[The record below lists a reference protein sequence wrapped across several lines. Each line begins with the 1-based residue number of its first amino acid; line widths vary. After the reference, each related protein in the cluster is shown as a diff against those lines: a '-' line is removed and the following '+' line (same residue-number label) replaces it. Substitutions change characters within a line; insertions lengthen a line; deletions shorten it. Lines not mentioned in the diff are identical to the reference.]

1 MRKLLSL
8 YLFSSLILLIGTI
21 CHGQNPVVIYDNKV
35 YKPNI
40 KTVECYNSKKEQSFP
55 IIALRSGETI
65 TFAFDDLKGGNTSY
79 SYSIE
84 HCTSDW
90 KPSKI
95 NQLDYVESF
104 REDIIFNTKF
114 SFNTLQKFTHYQLT
128 LPNDQVRPK
137 IAGNYLLSI
146 YEKNNPQKIAITQ
159 RFYVL
164 DPAVNVGAEVVPS
177 NEVQYR
183 FSKQKVNFTIF
194 HQIQLQNPFSTVKA
208 VVMQN
213 GIPQTA
219 ITNTKPAFI
228 RQGSLVFNDVTT
240 NEFWSGNEFRK
251 FDFRNFRYKAEHV
264 QDLYRDTINTVIL
277 FTDLP
282 NGTAKY
288 STQFDEN
295 GNFFIRNQDGR
306 DNITDSDY
314 ANVLFSLNAK
324 PPTPNGK
331 AYVVGRFNNY
341 ALTEE
346 NKLTYEAT
354 RNKFYSTIKLKQG
367 LYDFKYVWVDEQG
380 NFDDTVF
387 EGSFFETDN
396 SYQVLVY
403 YRKPGGRW
411 DELIGFTSINATRK

>member
-1 MRKLLSL
+1 MRKLVRVF
-8 YLFSSLILLIGTI
+8 LFSFLILWIGST
-21 CHGQNPVVIYDNKV
+21 CFAQNVGVIYDNKI
-35 YKPNI
+35 YKSNI
-40 KTVECYNSKKEQSFP
+40 KTIECYNSKKEQSFP
-55 IIALRSGETI
+55 IIALGSGETI
-65 TFAFDDLKGGNTSY
+65 TFAFDDLNGGNKGY

-84 HCTSDW
+84 HCTQDW
-90 KPSKI
+90 KPSRL

-128 LPNDQVRPK
+128 LPNEQVKPK
-137 IAGNYLLSI
+137 IGGNYLLTV
-146 YEKNNPQKIAITQ
+146 YEKNNPQKLVITQ

-164 DPAVNVGAEVVPS
+164 DPVVSVGAEIVPS

-213 GIPQTA
+213 GISQTA

-228 RQGSLVFNDVTT
+228 RQGSLVYNDLAT
-240 NEFWSGNEFRK
+240 NEFWGGNEFRK

-264 QDLYRDTINTVIL
+264 QELYRDTINTVIL
-277 FTDLP
+277 FSDLP
-282 NGTAKY
+282 NGSAKY

-314 ANVLFSLNAK
+314 ANVLFTLNAK
-324 PPTPNGK
+324 PPTPKGTG
-331 AYVVGRFNNY
+331 YVFGRFNNY

-346 NKLTYEAT
+346 NKLIFEPT

-367 LYDFKYVWVDEQG
+367 LYDFKYIWVDEQG

-411 DELIGFTSINATRK
+411 DELIGFANVNSLRK